1 MWLYSVSTFGPKS
14 LWNVLHED
22 YNIGGKTTSAWC
34 ISKLHYINDIYLDL
48 SVGYNTK
55 KFDVTISVSF
65 NSYNPIHL
73 RSEISE
79 VT

>member
-1 MWLYSVSTFGPKS
+1 MWLPSVSTFGPKS

-22 YNIGGKTTSAWC
+22 YNIGGKTTSVWC

-48 SVGYNTK
+48 
-55 KFDVTISVSF
+55 IRCSF
-65 NSYNPIHL
+65 NYYDPIHL
-73 RSEISE
+73 RSEIIE